1 MKALGV
7 IPARFQSSRFPGKPL
22 IDLNGKSMI
31 QHVYERV
38 EASSLFE
45 KVIVATDDARIYK
58 HVSAFG
64 NVCMTNAHH
73 SSGTERC
80 AEVALQYPEMEVV
93 VNIQGDEPLVEV
105 KQLKELLSL
114 LTSEEVTIASLCH
127 PDVSQ
132 EDFLN
137 PNRIKVVTNFRN
149 EALYFS
155 RSGIPNDYHASKNC
169 RTPLL
174 RHIGLYGFKRTT
186 LLELV
191 QLPPC
196 DLELTESLE
205 QLRWL
210 YNGFVIKMGLTEIE
224 TPNIDTPEDVEKVL
238 RLMAVRK

>member
-1 MKALGV
+1 
-7 IPARFQSSRFPGKPL
+7 
-22 IDLNGKSMI
+22 
-31 QHVYERV
+31 
-38 EASSLFE
+38 
-45 KVIVATDDARIYK
+45 
-58 HVSAFG
+58 
-64 NVCMTNAHH
+64 MTNVDHR
-73 SSGTERC
+73 SGTERC
-80 AEVALQYPEMEVV
+80 AEVALQYPEMDVV
-93 VNIQGDEPLVEV
+93 VNIQGDEPLVEAQ
-105 KQLKELLSL
+105 QLQELLSL
-114 LTSEEVTIASLCH
+114 LSMEDTTIASLCH
-127 PDVSQ
+127 PEVSQ
-132 EDFLN
+132 EDFQN

-155 RSGIPNDYHASKNC
+155 RSGIPNDYYAVKNG

-210 YNGFVIKMGLTEIE
+210 YYGYPIKMGITEIE

-238 RLMAVRK
+238 RIMIDAQ